1 MLSSEALFALREMP
15 MNISVI
21 VHVTLR
27 RHVCV
32 VLQVVDLLQR
42 TAYSTIFD
50 VGMSPFLCV
59 LQP

>member
-1 MLSSEALFALREMP
+1 